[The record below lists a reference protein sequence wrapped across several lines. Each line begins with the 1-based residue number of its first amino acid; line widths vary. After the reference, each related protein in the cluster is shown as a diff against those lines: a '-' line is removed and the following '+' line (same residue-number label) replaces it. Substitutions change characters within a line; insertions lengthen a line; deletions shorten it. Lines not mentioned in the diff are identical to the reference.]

1 MAHAVLNEKSPKGT
15 NEHTAMLYTFE
26 SPTQLG
32 NAQTPVSDENLMYA
46 VRDENPEALAELY
59 RRHHLT
65 IRAVIARVLHN
76 EQSVEDLLQEVFME
90 VWKVA
95 FRYSAEKGKA
105 LGWMITL
112 ARRRAIDRLRREQA
126 YFRVEEKYQKATE
139 QQPDAWTQ
147 YDGGEEIEFSDI
159 RKMLVSIVKGLP
171 DPQRTAVE
179 MAFFEGLSQREISV
193 RTQVPLGTI
202 KTRLELALRKISA
215 RFRELTGEVPIQAR
229 MAAL

>member
-1 MAHAVLNEKSPKGT
+1 MVYPQNGT
-15 NEHTAMLYTFE
+15 KQRNPMLYTFD
-26 SPTQLG
+26 SLTQLQ
-32 NAQTPVSDENLMYA
+32 NPQPSISDESLMYA
-46 VRDENPEALAELY
+46 VRDENSEALTELY

-90 VWKVA
+90 IWKLA
-95 FRYSAEKGKA
+95 SRYSAEKGKA

-147 YDGGEEIEFSDI
+147 YNGSDEVEFSDLK
-159 RKMLVSIVKGLP
+159 RMLLAIVKGLP

-179 MAFFEGLSQREISV
+179 MAFFEGLSQREISL

-215 RFRELTGEVPIQAR
+215 RFRELSEDIP
-229 MAAL
+229 AATYAGA